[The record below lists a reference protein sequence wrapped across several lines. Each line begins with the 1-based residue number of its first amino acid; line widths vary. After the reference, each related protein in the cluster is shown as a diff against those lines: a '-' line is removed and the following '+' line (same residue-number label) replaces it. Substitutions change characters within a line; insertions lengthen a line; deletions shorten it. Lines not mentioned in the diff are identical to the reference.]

1 MSAGTFWL
9 ASYPKS
15 GNTWFRAFL
24 ANLLNEADTPVSI
37 NELHTG
43 NIASARGW
51 IDDVLGFDTADLSPQ
66 EILRLR
72 PIAYDWL
79 FRDATQYAYHKI
91 HDAFLSVDGEQD
103 GRPLF
108 AGGDILGALYFVR
121 NPLDVAISYAHH
133 CSVSIDQ
140 AIEFMGDANHC
151 MAKSER
157 RLVDQLAQPLLTWS
171 QHVLSWVDAP
181 HIPVLTIRYEDM
193 HADGH
198 NTFSRASQFLRQP
211 HDAVR
216 IEKAMQKSSFE
227 ELKQQELREGFRE
240 RSQKAE
246 SFFRNGKVG
255 DWRERLSPQQIE
267 KIIREHF
274 DVMRRFDYVDGD
286 GEPICPQFPLPAGE
300 G

>member
-1 MSAGTFWL
+1 MNAGTFWL

-43 NIASARGW
+43 SIASARGW

-91 HDAFLSVDGEQD
+91 HDAYIEQD

-108 AGGDILGALYFVR
+108 AGGDIVGAVYFVR

-133 CSVSIDQ
+133 SNVSIDQ
-140 AIEFMGDANHC
+140 AIAFMGDGNHC

-171 QHVLSWVDAP
+171 QHVVSWVDAP
-181 HIPVLTIRYEDM
+181 QIQVLTLRYEDM
-193 HADGH
+193 HADSH
-198 NTFSRASQFLRQP
+198 NTFTRAAQFLRQP
-211 HDAVR
+211 HDAAR
-216 IEKAMQKSSFE
+216 IEKALRQSSFE

-255 DWRERLSPQQIE
+255 DWRERLTPSQIE
-267 KIIREHF
+267 KIIADHF
-274 DVMRRFDYVDGD
+274 DVMRRFDYIDGN
-286 GEPICPQFPLPAGE
+286 GEPR
-300 G
+300 

>member
-1 MSAGTFWL
+1 VSAGTFWL

-24 ANLLNEADTPVSI
+24 ANLLNEADQPVSI

-43 NIASARGW
+43 QIASARGW

-72 PIAYDWL
+72 PVAYDWL

-91 HDAFLSVDGEQD
+91 HDAYIEQD

-108 AGGDILGALYFVR
+108 AGGDIQGAIYFVR

-133 CSVSIDQ
+133 CGVSIDQ
-140 AIEFMGDANHC
+140 AIAFMGDANHC
-151 MAKSER
+151 MAKSDR
-157 RLVDQLAQPLLTWS
+157 RLVEQLAQPLLTWS
-171 QHVLSWVDAP
+171 QHVESWVDNRDV
-181 HIPVLTIRYEDM
+181 PVLVLRYEDM
-193 HADGH
+193 HSVGH
-198 NTFSRASQFLRQP
+198 DTFARAAQFLRQP
-211 HDAVR
+211 HDAAR
-216 IEKAMQKSSFE
+216 IDKAMRQSSFE

-240 RSQKAE
+240 RSQKAQ

-255 DWRERLSPQQIE
+255 DWYERLSRQQIE
-267 KIIREHF
+267 KIIADHF
-274 DVMRRFDYVDGD
+274 DVMRRFDYVDGN
-286 GEPICPQFPLPAGE
+286 GEPVLPPDLQ
-300 G
+300 